1 VEGMVSKE
9 PFGNEEVGRVFTDAF
24 QTDHTQVIIGFTTR
38 DKGFSDVPYDRFNLG
53 LHVGDQPDIVIKN
66 RELLADDLKFP
77 LDNWVMGE
85 QVHSN
90 RIERVMSRDRGK
102 GARELSSALPLTDG
116 LYTTDPN
123 LLLLACYAD
132 CVPVYF
138 IAPDEKAVG
147 IAHAGWRGTVGEIAG
162 RMIQE
167 WEEELQLSAD
177 EIQVIIGPSIGM
189 CCYEVDE
196 RVASA
201 VEQLEG
207 VNKEGLLQ
215 PTQNG
220 HYQLNLQLTNKRIL
234 EKYGVLSSNIYIS
247 TYCTSCRTDRFYS
260 HRKENG
266 KTGRMLGYIG
276 ILEEISDDHN

>member
-1 VEGMVSKE
+1 MASTE
-9 PFGNEEVGRVFTDAF
+9 PFGSDEPGRVYTEAY
-24 QTDHTQVIIGFTTR
+24 QTDHTQIIVGFTTR
-38 DKGFSDVPYDRFNLG
+38 DKGFSDIPYDQFNLG
-53 LHVGDQPDIVIKN
+53 LHVGDQPDVVIKN
-66 RELLADDLKFP
+66 RELLATDLKFP
-77 LDNWVMGE
+77 LDNWVIGE

-90 RIERVMSRDRGK
+90 RIERVDLSDRGK
-102 GARELSSALPLTDG
+102 GARKLSSAIPLIDG
-116 LYTTDPN
+116 LYTTKSN
-123 LLLLACYAD
+123 LLLVACYAD

-138 IAPDEKAVG
+138 IAPDGKAVG

-167 WEEELQLSAD
+167 WEKELQLSAD
-177 EIQVIIGPSIGM
+177 AIQVIIGPSIGM
-189 CCYEVDE
+189 CCYEVND

-207 VNKEGLLQ
+207 INKEGLLES
-215 PTQNG
+215 TQNG

-234 EKYGVLSSNIYIS
+234 EKYGVQSSNIYIS

-276 ILEEISDDHN
+276 ILEEKSR